1 MDHRL
6 VRCDRQHCGRPAGG
20 VLEFQSL
27 CIDHFIAF
35 CYDRLSTYGN
45 RSLAELDAETA
56 ESLDRFL
63 EGCSEQ
69 AASLTHNVGGLDNL
83 DRARLFD
90 IMLWASE
97 VIARR
102 NALRPPWL
110 HAASD

>member
-1 MDHRL
+1 MNRRL

-20 VLEFQSL
+20 VLELQSL

-35 CYDRLSTYGN
+35 CYDRLSTCGN

-69 AASLTHNVGGLDNL
+69 TAALTRNAGGLDNL

-97 VIARR
+97 VITKR
-102 NALRPPWL
+102 NALPPRRPC
-110 HAASD
+110 AMSD